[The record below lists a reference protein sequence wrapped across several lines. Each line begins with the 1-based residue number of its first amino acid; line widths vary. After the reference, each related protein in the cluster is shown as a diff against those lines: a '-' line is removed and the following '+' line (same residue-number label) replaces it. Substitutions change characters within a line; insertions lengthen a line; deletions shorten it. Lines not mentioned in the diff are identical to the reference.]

1 MIKPGTY
8 YLKETA
14 PDGVLDPSKYS
25 TLYEGGKYSEID
37 KAFYFGPYTVEEDRD
52 GTTQDLGTIVNLSED
67 GAVKIT
73 KAAADTKEG
82 LQGATLEIYRK
93 DGDNVV
99 ALGPNSTPL
108 TVITG
113 ADGTAL
119 FEDLPIYDESGT
131 PYTYYVKETKAP
143 ERYELSGK
151 ELSFTLEAGTTVTK
165 DQEGQTLEI
174 VDQPLT
180 SFQVNKVYYNVWEH
194 RFTNKEYTL
203 PGTTIALYKKE
214 ADGSYTLEDTKVTDE
229 LGTVTFTDLTQEDE
243 YIAVEVSVPD
253 NAAYAYLEPIDEDK
267 VYLDELYDTI
277 PDTLSAEKAAK
288 VYFVTKPANDDPAEP
303 VDPEPATM
311 TNVENWAQLQIH
323 KWEYPDNDTTKEGRP
338 VDHAEFTLYQQIVKG
353 DETTLTFDEKNLD
366 QYTEIGS
373 YSSGTFYDDEG
384 IRQEGDFVTDILKAA
399 DNVVYWLVETY
410 AGPGSEIKPGN
421 RIILFVPEAL
431 KNVTNVSGEKDECTR
446 VEVYQK
452 NSVTAEDVQNLD
464 VDGPGDERFASVRIA
479 KWADDIKGSGNYTPL
494 GNVKFDLWLV
504 DKDGNHIEKLDV
516 LTTGLDND
524 LSGEKDPENLKAWAQ
539 SRSLRWKTLVSGILG
554 NEEAVVGTN
563 DNELI
568 WMDEHGNGYIRVS
581 LEEVSAP
588 GGYKEDTGVHHM
600 LLCFAPPEK
609 ENGSSTT
616 FNDVYYV
623 TQADGEEALAST
635 QPADQWAAAAYTEK
649 EGKTELQPVDGVPG
663 NGQKYRLV
671 NYPQDNFAVTLHKY
685 GYTPVAGEDGT
696 VDKTSEELDEYFAA
710 GKGERKPLEVTM
722 QLQRKN
728 EEGKWV
734 NYDYDKLTWA
744 NSENTAR
751 FTTEDGTF
759 EFPRGLMVG
768 DYRILEVTGD
778 AAYENIYTGNNG
790 REFSV
795 VDENVTLSMY
805 NPKKLSLSIKKT
817 DMAGQPLSGVTFTLT
832 PVDGGTKASGASG
845 ASGIAEIQ
853 NITSGFYRLS
863 ESGSGIS
870 TEYLSQYFKTA
881 YGAEKYNGLASF
893 PTSTGIWLGY
903 TTQHSEGDT
912 ILTGIYD
919 LAYYGISSDLE
930 LAVENPRLVEL
941 TVKKVD
947 EQDHDTVLQGATFK
961 VERQAFSGISGAL
974 TMTGGTWTEVAASKT
989 TGENGTFTL
998 TGLQPGLYRITELNP
1013 RQGYEKTDVTT
1024 QLIAVTGGM
1033 DITSVTYGG
1042 QPVNLVTGV
1051 GEGDGKEAIV
1061 IFENRKLVDLNITK
1075 EISGLDRDKDYTF
1088 EFTLYSDDQGTDKA
1102 GTATVTVAKGQ
1113 AQGTATIQGLSQGK
1127 TYYLEEASYDKAAF
1141 ALTGATLTDG
1151 DQLETVTAGDRT
1163 LYKVTIPE
1171 EKAAVDSN
1179 YQVNVTVKN
1188 QYLYAQVTF
1197 LKIDGDTLKPLTGAE
1212 FTVDEKTDA
1221 GAWAEVGTDRWKI
1234 TAGEK
1239 TGEYTLRIRLSGNEE
1254 QTFQIRETKAPDK
1267 YILKETP
1274 AEEVT
1279 LSPGKTQKYADNWKT
1294 NWDKDDKKD
1303 LVIPNYEG
1311 THILLTKY
1319 DNVPEADPKTP
1330 MGEVSFRIYNQTSD
1344 GSWTPLNTT
1353 YTTDGDGQISLT
1365 LPGDS
1370 KYAIAETSN
1379 VPGYKGLEGIYPVT
1393 EGEEGAKLTT
1403 TSPGNTTL
1411 WLLNGDKNL
1420 QAGATYEYH
1429 AYNEPYVSLRIEK
1442 QDVSGA
1448 TVVPQATVSVYKVP
1462 DDTPAKLDEEA
1473 LQEAIESGTLLVED
1487 VKTTGTGAGF
1497 SYADPTT
1504 APQLGTAESGK
1515 TYLVVETAVSGQNG
1529 TYDTLI
1535 KDDNRVVWYGVCK
1548 IDRGDTSQQTI
1559 QLKNVLGK
1567 AEPSLAKKA
1576 DHTGT
1581 LASLME
1587 GGQTLSYTLTPGAG
1601 GNTYGLDS
1609 YVITDSGLSA
1619 WHGTG
1624 QSAQELDFNQYLN
1637 DKYSLTE
1644 VKLGAASHDVSMYGL
1659 ENDVAANSISATVT
1673 FKGFNDETIDTQT
1686 VPLGENGATV
1696 TLKAG
1701 EGKAKSVEISYRSE
1715 DLYQETGYALGQ
1727 NFRPG
1732 TVQITAVVEKQEGF
1746 EGAQTIDRIDNTAH
1760 AELSYRPW
1768 SNAGEQQADAQTK
1781 KTPDVTASNTF
1792 GDVETAEVSVSK
1804 RALSNS
1810 VRIEGT
1816 TTYEITVSNAEDAG
1830 APMLNPVIA
1839 ELLPEGSTLD
1849 TANDGGIRLTKK
1861 AEGIDSLEP
1870 VENHIGDNTV
1880 EIISLKISEEGEDAA
1895 LQPGESI
1902 TIEIDVKAD
1911 PAVVRYGATLTNYAF
1926 VTSTVKGEQSTE
1938 NPQAA
1943 SFRNGEGQWPG
1954 SLDQVSGDLGEDRLN
1969 ILKENLI
1976 PAIKDYGYVAASAG
1990 VPWMSDSE
1998 MALIKSSYG
2007 DLDIPAGETTGSYSS
2022 SDLAN
2027 VSNGGTVYYQLT
2039 ASNLSGVEGRT
2050 DLTVADILPRV
2061 GDKVIGGTDRGSEWP
2076 LTFSQI
2082 TSVTK
2087 IAKDGTETPVEG
2099 YTLYFYDGNLDN
2111 AADYT
2116 NLFTTMDTA
2125 TEGKM
2130 PDGWHDEDPT
2140 NATKAFMLVTPRNI
2154 CLAQGDSLVVQ
2165 YEATVNGGQD
2175 LAPEILSGYS
2185 YNNAVNSFAL
2195 QYNWYNLVDE
2205 EEKDPEN
2212 YDVTLNEYR
2221 MGSNTVSVTI
2231 FPATTKVGGQVWIDK
2246 NENGIRETGE
2256 TIADVKDYDIVT
2268 DMLENIDI
2276 WLYTYRGTGNEQPSR
2291 KLYDQSMDTD
2301 WTATGT
2307 FIFGDDETGLLTGA
2321 LKEDATEGGAHTV
2334 DGIDP
2339 GQLKGKDPVTYQI
2352 RAELPKG
2359 TGETVGNFG
2368 LTSQILAAEKK
2379 ISRNPEAIPGDEQ
2392 TDSNFRAPSGTVA
2405 SDVEGRS
2412 ERFYLWPSTAWDN
2425 TKDLGLILHR
2435 DLKLT
2440 KTAEDNTEVPVDGAT
2455 FKVYGPFY
2463 TADEIPKTAE
2473 ELKQVDSSKVQTM
2486 MTGKDGTAL
2495 LEDLKWF
2502 GAYIIEE
2509 TGTETGYDL
2518 DSAAASGENI
2528 KELTGIPNAWLLD
2541 IPDTH
2546 SMVTTDEVKV
2556 TNARTTTTDLQ
2567 IEKKLTGKE
2576 LTAGAFQFELLDS
2589 EGRRI
2594 GDLVSNEADGTV
2606 TFEDISLKGEGT
2618 HTFYIKEVLPEEANG
2633 QNPYQGV
2640 TYDLDTYEVVVT
2652 TKWEA
2657 GTGLKVT
2664 GIQYE
2669 KPDGTVVE
2677 DSLTIT
2683 NEYEATGSWTPVGTK
2698 TLTGRDMKP
2707 GEKFEFT
2714 VTETVEDKGVIVS
2727 EGTVSGGTDGVAAD
2741 IDFDKISYDLD
2752 DVGSHTYT
2760 IKEVKGGTEDKG
2772 LTYSNVSYE
2781 VTVKVTDNGDGTL
2794 KAEVTGITGSDG
2806 TTSVGFTNTYKPEPI
2821 TYTPDVTKTV
2831 TGNELPADQTFTF
2844 KLAAGTFDPEDGAE
2858 MPEDTQAQ
2866 ITVKEKETSGTV
2878 TDNFGAITFKK
2889 AGTYSFTITE
2899 EQPTQTGFDKYDTSE
2914 WTLTVKVS
2922 DDGEGTL
2929 TQESTVYS
2937 KNGTEVPGAN
2947 AAAFENEYTPNPTN
2961 ATLTVSK
2968 TVEGQELPDDSKY
2981 KTFTFTMSMSSPT
2994 VDGVTMPEDKTA
3006 TVTVNKTGEANTED
3020 FGEITFTKAGTYYFV
3035 ITEDTKSLPD
3045 GYDKGRVPERRARV
3059 VVVDDNG
3066 SLKVD
3071 SITYYLMNPND
3082 PDDTQNASD
3091 FTNYYDTVET
3101 RFAPSVTKKLTGD
3114 TPPGEKEFTFKLEA
3128 DEKNPEGATLPDPAQ
3143 TTVTYEKRIGD
3154 AKASFGEIT
3163 FEKAGTFK
3171 FIITEVP
3178 GQADDG
3184 YTYDEAQWTLT
3195 VKVEDEGG
3203 KLKVESYSYAK
3214 GGKTVIGAEA
3224 ASFENS
3230 YEVKPTDYTP
3240 EVTKA
3245 MTGADRP
3252 GEKTFDFTLTPGT
3265 NNPTDGAVI
3274 ENGDTSAS
3282 ITVPKDTPV
3291 NEEVRTAE
3299 NGFGKI
3305 IFEKAGTY
3313 TFDIRETIPDGA
3325 KTNGNKLDGVTY
3337 DGGRWT
3343 LTVVVADHN
3352 SKLEV
3357 ESHTYTKA
3365 GGTSNIEAAKF
3376 VNDYE
3381 VKPTDFTP
3389 DVRKTVTGEIRPADE
3404 TFTFTLTADKGNPD
3418 GGAAFT
3424 DRQATVTVPQGGAA
3438 AGGLVAPAT
3447 DKFGA
3452 ITFEKA
3458 GTYKFQIAEERG
3470 SANGYTYDTDPWT
3483 LTVVVRDEKG
3493 QLVVDKDQTKYE
3505 QTGETD
3511 RTDYALFTNHYE
3523 VDSIGYAP
3531 QVKKTVDGNVP
3542 AGRDAKFQFELK
3554 LTKADPTDGLKLN
3567 GENGAVMT
3575 DQDVLETEVTGE
3587 NTGTFDEITFTR
3599 AGTYTFQITEVKGE
3613 DTEGYSY
3620 DDHIWTLEVK
3630 VKDRGGKLDIESK
3643 TYTQTE
3649 KGKPTGVTSKD
3660 QAEFTNTYDPEET
3673 TYTPQIRKEITGDR
3687 RSEDQVF
3694 DFTLTPDDKNPTGA
3708 SLKAPDMDN
3717 TSVTGEDIARFST
3730 ITFTEAGTYRFEL
3743 SEEKGTEAGYTY
3755 DESEWELE
3763 IEVKDQGGFLTVVSH
3778 TYTKLDKDGAAVAG
3792 ETSGKQ
3798 ASFTNDYQV
3807 KETGY
3812 IPEVTKTVTGDV
3824 PEGRDADFRFA
3835 LTARADNPEGAV
3847 LPADTEVT
3855 IEGSGEAKFGKI
3867 RFEQAGT
3874 YRFDIT
3880 EINDKLTGYQYDGS
3894 VWTLTVVVKD
3904 TEHILG
3910 VESATYTRQD
3920 EATSDVAAFA
3930 NHYQPGEA
3938 AYAPRVTK
3946 HVSGDKT
3953 PSNATFTFTMQALAD
3968 NPEGA
3973 AVEGTSASI
3982 AGAGQ
3987 TAFAP
3992 ITFTKAGTY
4001 RFDIREADGH
4011 EAGYTYDEHI
4021 WRMTVEVADED
4032 GVLTIEEVTYEK
4044 LGTFMSNGEAAEFT
4058 NEYDEAV
4065 STGGRVKTGD
4075 PADFSWPLAGVGISA
4090 LFILILLSWRRK
4102 EEE

>member
-1 MIKPGTY
+1 M
-8 YLKETA
+8 
-14 PDGVLDPSKYS
+14 
-25 TLYEGGKYSEID
+25 
-37 KAFYFGPYTVEEDRD
+37 
-52 GTTQDLGTIVNLSED
+52 
-67 GAVKIT
+67 
-73 KAAADTKEG
+73 
-82 LQGATLEIYRK
+82 
-93 DGDNVV
+93 
-99 ALGPNSTPL
+99 
-108 TVITG
+108 
-113 ADGTAL
+113 
-119 FEDLPIYDESGT
+119 
-131 PYTYYVKETKAP
+131 
-143 ERYELSGK
+143 
-151 ELSFTLEAGTTVTK
+151 
-165 DQEGQTLEI
+165 
-174 VDQPLT
+174 
-180 SFQVNKVYYNVWEH
+180 
-194 RFTNKEYTL
+194 
-203 PGTTIALYKKE
+203 
-214 ADGSYTLEDTKVTDE
+214 
-229 LGTVTFTDLTQEDE
+229 
-243 YIAVEVSVPD
+243 
-253 NAAYAYLEPIDEDK
+253 
-267 VYLDELYDTI
+267 
-277 PDTLSAEKAAK
+277 
-288 VYFVTKPANDDPAEP
+288 
-303 VDPEPATM
+303 
-311 TNVENWAQLQIH
+311 
-323 KWEYPDNDTTKEGRP
+323 
-338 VDHAEFTLYQQIVKG
+338 
-353 DETTLTFDEKNLD
+353 
-366 QYTEIGS
+366 
-373 YSSGTFYDDEG
+373 
-384 IRQEGDFVTDILKAA
+384 
-399 DNVVYWLVETY
+399 
-410 AGPGSEIKPGN
+410 
-421 RIILFVPEAL
+421 
-431 KNVTNVSGEKDECTR
+431 
-446 VEVYQK
+446 
-452 NSVTAEDVQNLD
+452 
-464 VDGPGDERFASVRIA
+464 
-479 KWADDIKGSGNYTPL
+479 
-494 GNVKFDLWLV
+494 
-504 DKDGNHIEKLDV
+504 
-516 LTTGLDND
+516 
-524 LSGEKDPENLKAWAQ
+524 
-539 SRSLRWKTLVSGILG
+539 
-554 NEEAVVGTN
+554 
-563 DNELI
+563 
-568 WMDEHGNGYIRVS
+568 
-581 LEEVSAP
+581 
-588 GGYKEDTGVHHM
+588 
-600 LLCFAPPEK
+600 
-609 ENGSSTT
+609 
-616 FNDVYYV
+616 
-623 TQADGEEALAST
+623 
-635 QPADQWAAAAYTEK
+635 
-649 EGKTELQPVDGVPG
+649 
-663 NGQKYRLV
+663 
-671 NYPQDNFAVTLHKY
+671 
-685 GYTPVAGEDGT
+685 
-696 VDKTSEELDEYFAA
+696 
-710 GKGERKPLEVTM
+710 
-722 QLQRKN
+722 
-728 EEGKWV
+728 
-734 NYDYDKLTWA
+734 
-744 NSENTAR
+744 
-751 FTTEDGTF
+751 
-759 EFPRGLMVG
+759 
-768 DYRILEVTGD
+768 
-778 AAYENIYTGNNG
+778 
-790 REFSV
+790 
-795 VDENVTLSMY
+795 
-805 NPKKLSLSIKKT
+805 
-817 DMAGQPLSGVTFTLT
+817 
-832 PVDGGTKASGASG
+832 
-845 ASGIAEIQ
+845 
-853 NITSGFYRLS
+853 
-863 ESGSGIS
+863 
-870 TEYLSQYFKTA
+870 
-881 YGAEKYNGLASF
+881 
-893 PTSTGIWLGY
+893 
-903 TTQHSEGDT
+903 
-912 ILTGIYD
+912 
-919 LAYYGISSDLE
+919 
-930 LAVENPRLVEL
+930 
-941 TVKKVD
+941 
-947 EQDHDTVLQGATFK
+947 
-961 VERQAFSGISGAL
+961 
-974 TMTGGTWTEVAASKT
+974 
-989 TGENGTFTL
+989 
-998 TGLQPGLYRITELNP
+998 
-1013 RQGYEKTDVTT
+1013 
-1024 QLIAVTGGM
+1024 
-1033 DITSVTYGG
+1033 
-1042 QPVNLVTGV
+1042 
-1051 GEGDGKEAIV
+1051 
-1061 IFENRKLVDLNITK
+1061 
-1075 EISGLDRDKDYTF
+1075 
-1088 EFTLYSDDQGTDKA
+1088 
-1102 GTATVTVAKGQ
+1102 
-1113 AQGTATIQGLSQGK
+1113 
-1127 TYYLEEASYDKAAF
+1127 
-1141 ALTGATLTDG
+1141 
-1151 DQLETVTAGDRT
+1151 TAGDRT

-2683 NEYEATGSWTPVGTK
+2683 NEYEATGSWTPEGTK
-2698 TLTGRDMKP
+2698 TLTGRDMKA

-2714 VTETVEDKGVIVS
+2714 VTEMVNGEEMQVS
-2727 EGTVSGGTDGVAAD
+2727 QGTATDGTDGQAVPISFSE
-2741 IDFDKISYDLD
+2741 IDYTLD
-2752 DVGSHTYT
+2752 DKGSHTYT
-2760 IKEVKGGTEDKG
+2760 IKEVNGGTEDKG
-2772 LTYSNVSYE
+2772 LAYSNVSYE
-2781 VTVKVTDNGDGTL
+2781 VTVEVTDNGDGTL
-2794 KAEVTGITGSDG
+2794 KAEVTEITGSDG
-2806 TTSVGFTNTYKPEPI
+2806 TTSVGFTNTYEPEPI
-2821 TYTPDVTKTV
+2821 TYTPVVTKAV

-2844 KLAAGTFDPEDGAE
+2844 NLAAGTFDPADGAQ
-2858 MPEDTQAQ
+2858 MPADTQAQ

-2914 WTLTVKVS
+2914 WTLTVEVS
-2922 DDGEGTL
+2922 DNGNGTL
-2929 TQESTVYS
+2929 TRKSTVYS
-2937 KNGTEVPGAN
+2937 KDGVEVPGAN
-2947 AAAFENEYTPNPTN
+2947 AAAFENEYTPKPVKDH
-2961 ATLTVSK
+2961 LTVSK
-2968 TVEGQELPDDSKY
+2968 TVEGQELPDDPKY
-2981 KTFTFTMSMSSPT
+2981 KTFTFIMSMSSQN
-2994 VDGVTMPEDKTA
+2994 VDGVTMPENKTA
-3006 TVTVNKTGEANTED
+3006 TVRVEKTGEAKTAD
-3020 FGEITFTKAGTYYFV
+3020 FKDITFTKAGTYVFR
-3035 ITEDTKSLPD
+3035 ITEDTESLPE
-3045 GYDKGRVPERRARV
+3045 GYDKDRVPERRAQV
-3059 VVVDDNG
+3059 VVVDDDG
-3066 SLKVD
+3066 ALKVD
-3071 SITYYLMNPND
+3071 SIIYYLTEPGT
-3082 PDDTQNASD
+3082 PDETEGASD
-3091 FTNYYDTVET
+3091 FTNYYDTVDT
-3101 RFAPSVTKKLTGD
+3101 GFAPKVTKKLIGD
-3114 TPPGEKEFTFKLEA
+3114 MPQSKTFTFILTA
-3128 DEKNPEGATLPDPAQ
+3128 DEKNPAGATLPDPAKTQ
-3143 TTVTYEKRIGD
+3143 VIYTNRNGD
-3154 AKASFGEIT
+3154 ANASFGEIT
-3163 FEKAGTFK
+3163 FKRAGTFT
-3171 FIITEVP
+3171 FTIAEQQGT
-3178 GQADDG
+3178 ADDG
-3184 YTYDEAQWTLT
+3184 YTYDPSEWTLT
-3195 VKVEDEGG
+3195 VNVEDEGG
-3203 KLKVESYSYAK
+3203 RLQVKSFSYAK
-3214 GGKTVIGAEA
+3214 DGNLVPGAEA
-3224 ASFENS
+3224 AAFENS
-3230 YEVKPTDYTP
+3230 YKVTPTEYTP

-3252 GEKTFDFTLTPGT
+3252 GEKTFEFTLTPGA

-3282 ITVPKDTPV
+3282 VTVPKDTPV
-3291 NEEVRTAE
+3291 NEEVGTTE

-3305 IFEKAGTY
+3305 LFEKAGTY

-3337 DGGRWT
+3337 DGSRWT

-3352 SKLEV
+3352 SKLKV

-3376 VNDYE
+3376 VNGYE
-3381 VKPTDFTP
+3381 VKPTEFTP
-3389 DVRKTVTGEIRPADE
+3389 DVRKTVTGEIRPAE
-3404 TFTFTLTADKGNPD
+3404 QTFTFTLTAGEHNPD

-3424 DRQATVTVPQGGAA
+3424 DGQAAVTIP
-3438 AGGLVAPAT
+3438 AGGTTEGSLVAP
-3447 DKFGA
+3447 DKDPFGV
-3452 ITFEKA
+3452 ITFTKA
-3458 GTYKFQIAEERG
+3458 GTYTFTITETNEGKQ
-3470 SANGYTYDTDPWT
+3470 GYTYDDPWT

-3493 QLVVDKDQTKYE
+3493 QLVVDKAQTKYE

-3511 RTDYALFTNHYE
+3511 RTDYALFINHYE
-3523 VDSIGYAP
+3523 VDPIGYAP
-3531 QVKKTVDGNVP
+3531 KVKKTVDGNVP
-3542 AGRDAKFQFELK
+3542 AGKDADFRFELK
-3554 LTKADPTDGLKLN
+3554 LTKAEPADGLKLK

-3575 DQDVLETEVTGE
+3575 DTDVLETEVTGE
-3587 NTGTFDEITFTR
+3587 ATGTFDEITFTR
-3599 AGTYTFQITEVKGE
+3599 AGTYTFQITEVKG
-3613 DTEGYSY
+3613 DTAGYSY

-3660 QAEFTNTYDPEET
+3660 QAEFTNTYDPKET

-3694 DFTLTPDDKNPTGA
+3694 DFMLTPDDQNPAGA
-3708 SLKAPDMDN
+3708 SLAAPVTDKA
-3717 TSVTGEDIARFST
+3717 SVTGEDIARFST
-3730 ITFTEAGTYRFEL
+3730 ITFTEAGTYHFTIG
-3743 SEEKGTEAGYTY
+3743 EETGTEPGYTY
-3755 DESEWELE
+3755 DDSEWDLE
-3763 IEVKDQGGFLTVVSH
+3763 IEVKDQGGFLMVTKH
-3778 TYTKLDKDGAAVAG
+3778 TYTKTDADGQKV
-3792 ETSGKQ
+3792 TSDEE
-3798 ASFTNDYQV
+3798 ATFTNDYEV
-3807 KETGY
+3807 VPTGY
-3812 IPEVTKTVTGDV
+3812 TPTVTKAVTGDV
-3824 PEGRDADFRFA
+3824 PEGKEAKFRFA
-3835 LTARADNPEGAV
+3835 LAAREDNPEGAV
-3847 LPADTEVT
+3847 LPKEAEVS
-3855 IEGSGEAKFGKI
+3855 IQGSGEAEFGEI
-3867 RFEQAGT
+3867 VFEQAGT

-3920 EATSDVAAFA
+3920 EATSDVAAFE
-3930 NHYQPGEA
+3930 NHYQPNEA

-3946 HVSGDKT
+3946 HLSGDKT

-3973 AVEGTSASI
+3973 AVEGTSASV

-4021 WRMTVEVADED
+4021 WRVTVEVADED
-4032 GVLTIEEVTYEK
+4032 GVLTIADVTYEK